1 MQLSTR
7 TRRLFI
13 LLAGIALEV
22 IIHARD
28 SGIVVLLVDTAG
40 SMQDNEPL
48 VKALSKL
55 ILGKDAKNGF
65 SRNILTILGAP
76 GLLLFDG
83 EALVGTE
90 YLVLI

>member
-1 MQLSTR
+1 MSGKVEMCSVECLSTVSVR
-7 TRRLFI
+7 YDLKT
-13 LLAGIALEV
+13 
-22 IIHARD
+22 
-28 SGIVVLLVDTAG
+28 
-40 SMQDNEPL
+40 P
-48 VKALSKL
+48 KL